1 MCSTLMLENNV
12 RVIERCK
19 KELMRTPLTDWIE
32 LIERTASTV
41 HLSDKSSIQEAI
53 DEFIR
58 VYGPIDGTFSKDLF
72 AIGSSLG
79 FLLHE
84 TPNKANCK
92 QLGLAHYSIGASR
105 RVERQLWCVPSG
117 DGKSRIM
124 AFNALLGL
132 KTGMFKKVHL
142 IYANK
147 HLMERDKADFEN
159 LWRLAEC

>member
-1 MCSTLMLENNV
+1 MLEANIP
-12 RVIERCK
+12 VIK
-19 KELMRTPLTDWIE
+19 KCNEELMNSLLSDWIGLLE
-32 LIERTASTV
+32 KISSTV

-58 VYGPIDGTFSKDLF
+58 VYGPIDEIFSKNLF
-72 AIGSSLG
+72 VTGSSLG

-84 TPNKANCK
+84 TPNKANFK

-124 AFNALLGL
+124 IFDALLGL

-147 HLMERDKADFEN
+147 HLMERDKADFEG